1 MTRNQQYKYKM
12 NKCTTKS
19 TNTMMTNINEIFSSN
34 NSISIEVIVL
44 HMSRTRVPHKFY
56 HIKLISNTQS
66 DNFCYRLRRNILI

>member
-12 NKCTTKS
+12 NKSTTKI

-44 HMSRTRVPHKFY
+44 HMY

-66 DNFCYRLRRNILI
+66 DNFCHRLRRNILI